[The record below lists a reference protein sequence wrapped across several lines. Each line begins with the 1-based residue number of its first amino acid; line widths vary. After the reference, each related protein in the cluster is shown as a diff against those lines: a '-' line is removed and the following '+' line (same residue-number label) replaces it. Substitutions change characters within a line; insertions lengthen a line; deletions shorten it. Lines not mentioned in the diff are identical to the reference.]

1 LAIGVLVGYFPK
13 GFAFQDDS
21 VVSWISVFEAEN
33 SFFDM
38 EMPP

>member
-1 LAIGVLVGYFPK
+1 MGILVGFPQR
-13 GFAFQDDS
+13 FSFQDDS